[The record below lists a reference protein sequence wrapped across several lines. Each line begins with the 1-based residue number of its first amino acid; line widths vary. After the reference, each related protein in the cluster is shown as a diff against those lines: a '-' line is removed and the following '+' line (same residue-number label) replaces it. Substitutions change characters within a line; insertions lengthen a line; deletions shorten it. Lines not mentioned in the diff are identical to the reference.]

1 MPRLRPRRTPL
12 STVIALAF
20 ALVGSS
26 SLLLAAND
34 AISGLVGVGTWSTQA
49 EFKDIKVA
57 KNGQTLFESDF
68 SKGLEGW
75 TTSRGRWQI
84 IDGAL
89 RQTSLE
95 EDARALIGH
104 ADWTDCT
111 LTFKA
116 RKLGGAEGFLAFFGM
131 PAADSPEKSFWN
143 IGGWGN
149 SAHAIQSPG
158 IPESRKRGRI
168 DDHRWYDV
176 KVELSGNTVRTYLD
190 GALIQTGARP
200 SDKDAQR
207 EFPHA
212 LIPDMLADP
221 NIVEIDGTFYCYA
234 TTDGMGQGLATA
246 GLPVV
251 WKSKDFLNWS
261 FTGSIFSAGYDA
273 KYWAPSIPV
282 KQDGRYY
289 LFPTLDNHIT
299 GVVSDSPDGPFRTLD
314 GREINKSS
322 GWRPFPLG
330 TGHPIDAEIF
340 RDDDGQT
347 YMLLSRRRIAKLK
360 PDFSGLD
367 AHVTEIRTKRSGYS
381 EGPAIFKRNGIYY
394 YLYTLGGSEAYQY
407 AYMMSR
413 QSVMGPWES
422 PSQDIL
428 STTDKAQGIYGPG
441 HGCFFNPQGSP
452 RWFFVYLEYGRSSTN
467 RQILAAEMRFNPDG
481 TIQPIQ
487 LSAKGVGALRPDP
500 AYATPNLALG
510 AQATASSTQPERRIP
525 PAADPTLNRIETFAP
540 ANALDASNGSRWMA
554 AETDA
559 RAWYQLDLG
568 KVRPI
573 ARTELYFVK
582 PTLGHAYRLESSTD
596 GATWKLVVGHE
607 ELRIQSPHTDE
618 KIGSARHLRVTFL
631 QGTPGLWEF
640 RVY

>member
-1 MPRLRPRRTPL
+1 MSPHRPLGKLFGAIGALFVTLLVSSHP
-12 STVIALAF
+12 ALA
-20 ALVGSS
+20 AD
-26 SLLLAAND
+26 D
-34 AISGLVGVGTWSTQA
+34 AISGLAGVGTWATRA
-49 EFKDIKVA
+49 EFKDIKIT

-75 TTSRGRWQI
+75 KTWRGRWEVA
-84 IDGAL
+84 DGVL
-89 RQTSLE
+89 RQDSLE
-95 EDARALIGH
+95 EDARAVIGD
-104 ADWTDCT
+104 ATWSDYT

-116 RKLGGAEGFLAFFGM
+116 RKLGGAEGFLALFGL
-131 PAADSPEKSFWN
+131 PAVDAEKSFWN

-149 SAHAIQSPG
+149 TAHAIQSPG
-158 IPESRKRGRI
+158 IPEARKNGQI
-168 DDHRWYDV
+168 TTNRWHDI
-176 KVELSGNTVRTYLD
+176 KVELSANTVRTYLD

-234 TTDGMGQGLATA
+234 TTDGMGQHLATA

-261 FTGSIFSAGYDA
+261 FTGSIFSPGYDA

-282 KQDGRYY
+282 KQNGRYY

-299 GVVSDSPDGPFRTLD
+299 GVVSDSPDGPFLTLD
-314 GREINKSS
+314 GKEINKSS
-322 GWRPFPLG
+322 GWQPFPLG

-340 RDDDGQT
+340 RDDDGQV

-360 PDFSGLD
+360 PDFTGL
-367 AHVTEIRTKRSGYS
+367 AGPVTEIRTKRSGYS
-381 EGPAIFKRNGIYY
+381 EGPAIFKRDGIYY

-413 QSVMGPWES
+413 KSVMGPWES
-422 PSQDIL
+422 PAQDIIA
-428 STTDKAQGIYGPG
+428 TTDKSQGIYGPG

-452 RWFFVYLEYGRSSTN
+452 RWFFVHLEYGRSSTN
-467 RQILAAEMRFNPDG
+467 RQIMAAEMRFNADG

-500 AYATPNLALG
+500 AYDKPNLALG
-510 AQATASSTQPERRIP
+510 AQATASSTRPELRIP
-525 PAADPTLNRIETFAP
+525 PAADPTLNRIETFSP
-540 ANALDASNGSRWMA
+540 ANALDDSNGSRWMA
-554 AETDA
+554 GETDS
-559 RAWYQLDLG
+559 RAWYQIDLG
-568 KVRPI
+568 KTRRV
-573 ARTELYFVK
+573 ARAELYFVK
-582 PTLGHAYRLESSTD
+582 PTVGHAYRLESSTD
-596 GATWKLVVGHE
+596 GQKWKAVGGHE
-607 ELRIQSPHTDE
+607 DLRIQSPHTDE
-618 KIGSARHLRVTFL
+618 KIGRARYLRVTFL